1 MSGEIYF
8 DNNVG
13 QALGRAIRATGCPTV
28 FTLCDTN
35 TNGLVLPRLRE
46 SCPELAGARNI
57 VIEAGDT
64 AKTIATA
71 AQVWEQLMDGGA
83 TRNSLLVN
91 IGGGMVTDLGGFAAA
106 TYKRGMPCLN
116 VPTTLLGAVDAA
128 VGGKTA
134 VNFMSLKNL
143 VGVFRQPEA
152 VVISTAFFDTLPQS
166 ELMSGYA
173 EMIKHGLLSD
183 ARHFAALI
191 DFRPAVPIPDHDR
204 MLDLLTES
212 VSVKARI
219 VAADPTERGLRK
231 ALNLGHTIGHAFETL
246 AMRRGKPVPHGYA
259 VAWGLVTESVLSHL
273 HRNFPSE
280 LLHTLAGYVCA
291 NYGAFAITCDDYPAL
306 IAYMRQD
313 KKNASADAINFT
325 LLDTPGKPVLDVT
338 LPAAEITAALD
349 IYRDLL
355 HI

>member
-1 MSGEIYF
+1 MSGNIYF

-13 QALGRAIRATGCPTV
+13 QALGRAIRATGCPTA

-35 TNGLVLPRLRE
+35 TNRLVLPRLRE

-106 TYKRGMPCLN
+106 TYKRGMHCIN

-152 VVISTAFFDTLPQS
+152 VVISTVFFDTLPQF

-183 ARHFAALI
+183 AQHFAALI
-191 DFRPAVPIPDHDR
+191 DFRPTVPVSDHDR
-204 MLDLLTES
+204 MLDLLSES

-259 VAWGLVTESVLSHL
+259 VAWGLVAESVLSHL
-273 HRNFPSE
+273 HRTFPSE
-280 LLHTLAGYVCA
+280 LLHTLADYVGT

-325 LLDTPGKPVLDVT
+325 LLDAPGKPVLDVT